1 MAIYPIVAGQKASQR
16 NLIPPHK
23 ASTPATEVPPKLP
36 GGGDLIDFGNDEPD
50 TTPAQPA
57 QAAPVGA
64 EKERSASKDIE
75 GMLSQT
81 GAPAPDGPLIDFAGD
96 LKKAVPELKRAD
108 TSGDDEFH
116 DAKE

>member
-1 MAIYPIVAGQKASQR
+1 MAGQKASHK
-16 NLIPPHK
+16 NVIPPHK
-23 ASTPATEVPPKLP
+23 PATPATEQPPKLAS
-36 GGGDLIDFGNDEPD
+36 GGDLIDFGGDEPNSA
-50 TTPAQPA
+50 PAQPA
-57 QAAPVGA
+57 QTAPVGA

-81 GAPAPDGPLIDFAGD
+81 GNPAPEGPLIDFASD
-96 LKKAVPELKRAD
+96 MKKAVPSLKRAD